1 MIRVVEDAGPG
12 GLAEADEII
21 DVRSPSEFAED
32 HVPGAVNLPVLSDA
46 ERALVGTMYVQDD
59 PFRARRLGAALVSR
73 NIALHL
79 EGPLA
84 GRGPGWRPLVYCWRG
99 GQRSGAMAT
108 VLSQIGWRTA
118 VLRGGYKTYRRSVVR
133 ALYDGPPL
141 ASLVLLGGPTGVG
154 KTELLTRLAG
164 RGVQVLDLEDLAGHR
179 GSLLGAMPNR
189 DQPSQKMFE
198 SGLAATLAERDL
210 GRPILV
216 EAEASRIGEVTLP
229 PVLWAGMRQAPVIE
243 LTAPIEARVARLV
256 ASYGADARQ
265 RSAIAEALGRL
276 PRHISKAEVERWRG
290 LLESGELATLAREL
304 VGTHYDPAYA
314 RSSVRQGG
322 HRLGLVELQPGQ
334 GLDEAADRLQA
345 LLGRTGAKRIE

>member
-1 MIRVVEDAGPG
+1 MIRIVEDAGPG
-12 GLAEADEII
+12 GLADADEII

-133 ALYDGPPL
+133 ALYDAPPL
-141 ASLVLLGGPTGVG
+141 PSLVLLGGPTGVG
-154 KTELLTRLAG
+154 KTELLACLGA
-164 RGVQVLDLEDLAGHR
+164 RGGQVLDLEDLAGHR
-179 GSLLGAMPNR
+179 GSLLGAVPER

-198 SGLAATLAERDL
+198 SRLSAALAGLDT
-210 GRPILV
+210 GRPVLV

-229 PVLWAGMRQAPVIE
+229 PMLWAGMRRAPVIA
-243 LTAPIEARVARLV
+243 LIAPIEDRVARLV
-256 ASYGADARQ
+256 ASYGADAPQ
-265 RSAIAEALGRL
+265 RSVIAEALGRL

-290 LLESGELATLAREL
+290 LLESGELVPLAREL
-304 VGTHYDPAYA
+304 VETHYDPAYA

-322 HRLGLVELQPGQ
+322 HSLGVVAIQTGQ
-334 GLDEAADRLQA
+334 GLDEAADQVQA
-345 LLGRTGAKRIE
+345 LLNRIGAKPIE